1 MSFRLSPGAPFGEDI
16 RRIGVELIDG
26 AVAESGASPTPY
38 AERVHSLRKRCK
50 KLRALVRLVRPCLQD
65 RYRLE
70 NEYFRDVANV
80 LAPLRDVQATV
91 AAYDAVVD
99 HFDGEVDRA
108 TFGSLRRQLMRRGR
122 HRVGVEQRMADV
134 RNRMEG
140 ARERIAAWPLDDAA
154 TPEVWRAGFER
165 TYRRARKALAT
176 AYLEP
181 SADHFHEWRKSVKYH
196 WYHLRLLSPLW
207 DAAFDGRAKT
217 ANVLGELLGLHHD
230 MAVLRDKLTSLGGAA
245 RDGGSVDSF
254 LALVDRHQAHVE
266 VVARPL
272 GMRLFAEKASR
283 IGDRCEQY
291 WAAWQ
296 QELLRP
302 GAAARLAAAA
312 SA

>member
-1 MSFRLSPGAPFGEDI
+1 
-16 RRIGVELIDG
+16 
-26 AVAESGASPTPY
+26 
-38 AERVHSLRKRCK
+38 
-50 KLRALVRLVRPCLQD
+50 
-65 RYRLE
+65 
-70 NEYFRDVANV
+70 
-80 LAPLRDVQATV
+80 
-91 AAYDAVVD
+91 
-99 HFDGEVDRA
+99 
-108 TFGSLRRQLMRRGR
+108 
-122 HRVGVEQRMADV
+122 
-134 RNRMEG
+134 
-140 ARERIAAWPLDDAA
+140 
-154 TPEVWRAGFER
+154 
-165 TYRRARKALAT
+165 
-176 AYLEP
+176 
-181 SADHFHEWRKSVKYH
+181 
-196 WYHLRLLSPLW
+196 
-207 DAAFDGRAKT
+207 
-217 ANVLGELLGLHHD
+217 